1 MLVVAQL
8 CMLLCVAAAR
18 SFDSI
23 IARNPSFLTT
33 RGGGKRATSAVATP
47 ASAVATDAEYTAVG
61 VIPSQV
67 LDASAIMSLPK
78 ALQQAYPQADDNS
91 CSLVMLK
98 ENSPTSIST
107 LPRNTEML
115 ETLSMTCH
123 VLVLFCSNNE
133 IELSPEI
140 IRSILEG
147 ARRRRRLA
155 GHDKLKLVV
164 VLSGSSVATDE
175 TRVALALNELQDVA
189 PQDFDAF
196 EMTTINGL
204 AQVWEEMIS
213 HSHDDTSEL
222 IDEEGLAKLI
232 ETIYESLSKQ
242 SCKVD
247 LKAWKEIKF
256 HHTSEYA
263 NMVQQVWSEAQ
274 PQLEALESKQ
284 EEIWLNQD
292 NSVPM
297 LEFGQEANAILQQAS
312 TTLSDALPNDARI
325 EILMSIATKLKVLYD
340 QQLQSL
346 REHYGRRYE
355 ATLDNPESTPQEWTA
370 EAQQVTEAFRAA
382 GLNAIPKL
390 CQEGQELV
398 DADFSYVMA
407 LQALIA
413 DMMEATSLRED
424 EHDYEQEENDSS
436 ITPRVAKWYEKLAA
450 RAAVLGINYLQGW
463 MAWQAVQRAAAERDK
478 SMPKFPLF

>member
-1 MLVVAQL
+1 MMLVVAQL
-8 CMLLCVAAAR
+8 CMLLCVVAAR
-18 SFDSI
+18 SFDSAI
-23 IARNPSFLTT
+23 RNPSFLTR
-33 RGGGKRATSAVATP
+33 RGGGKRAT
-47 ASAVATDAEYTAVG
+47 SAVATDAEYTAVG

-147 ARRRRRLA
+147 AKRRRRLA

-204 AQVWEEMIS
+204 SQVWDEMIS

-247 LKAWKEIKF
+247 LKAWKETKF

-274 PQLEALESKQ
+274 PQLEALEAKQ

-312 TTLSDALPNDARI
+312 KTLSDAALPNDARM
-325 EILMSIATKLKVLYD
+325 EILNEYCYQVKGAVRSTAPILARTLWTTLRGDIGQSRKYSSRMDGGSTTSYRSFSCGWVKCHSQTLSRGTRIGRCRLFVRDGVASVNCRHDGSHVLT
-340 QQLQSL
+340 
-346 REHYGRRYE
+346 RRW
-355 ATLDNPESTPQEWTA
+355 S
-370 EAQQVTEAFRAA
+370 
-382 GLNAIPKL
+382 
-390 CQEGQELV
+390 
-398 DADFSYVMA
+398 
-407 LQALIA
+407 
-413 DMMEATSLRED
+413 
-424 EHDYEQEENDSS
+424 
-436 ITPRVAKWYEKLAA
+436 
-450 RAAVLGINYLQGW
+450 
-463 MAWQAVQRAAAERDK
+463 
-478 SMPKFPLF
+478 